1 MKINVRESI
10 RLPADENSRFRQVRH
25 HDGQKVEKQRKEN
38 RMQGAMPISMA
49 TVGTAYTIKKI
60 SGNTEVRS
68 HLKSMGFTEGTE
80 VKVITQLDGDVIIH
94 VKESR
99 VAINKDQARH
109 ILV

>member
-25 HDGQKVEKQRKEN
+25 HDGQNAEKQRKEN

-60 SGNTEVRS
+60 SGNKEVRS
-68 HLKSMGFTEGTE
+68 HLKSMGFNEGTE
-80 VKVITQLDGDVIIH
+80 VKYITQLD
-94 VKESR
+94 
-99 VAINKDQARH
+99 
-109 ILV
+109 

>member
-1 MKINVRESI
+1 MMMQYMES
-10 RLPADENSRFRQVRH
+10 
-25 HDGQKVEKQRKEN
+25 RKEN
-38 RMQGAMPISMA
+38 RMQQGALPISMA
-49 TVGTAYTIKKI
+49 TVGTIYTIKKI

-68 HLKSMGFTEGTE
+68 HLKSMGFNEGTE

-109 ILV
+109 IMV

>member
-38 RMQGAMPISMA
+38 RMQGGMPISVA
-49 TVGTAYTIKKI
+49 NLGNAFPIKKI

-68 HLKSMGFTEGTE
+68 HLKSMGFNEGTE
-80 VKVITQLDGDVIIH
+80 VKLITQLDGDVIIH

>member
-1 MKINVRESI
+1 MTGKRKEPFPQDQASG
-10 RLPADENSRFRQVRH
+10 ETE
-25 HDGQKVEKQRKEN
+25 GGEKRKEN
-38 RMQGAMPISMA
+38 RMQQGAMPISMA
-49 TVGTAYTIKKI
+49 TVGNAYTIKKI

-68 HLKSMGFTEGTE
+68 HLKSMGFNEGTE

>member
-25 HDGQKVEKQRKEN
+25 HDGQKVEKPLYV
-38 RMQGAMPISMA
+38 MPISMA

-68 HLKSMGFTEGTE
+68 HLKSMGFNEGTE

>member
-1 MKINVRESI
+1 M
-10 RLPADENSRFRQVRH
+10 RH
-25 HDGQKVEKQRKEN
+25 HDGQNAEKSEEGESYA
-38 RMQGAMPISMA
+38 GAM
-49 TVGTAYTIKKI
+49 TDFDGNRWNRLYDQKI

-68 HLKSMGFTEGTE
+68 HLKSMGFNEGTE
-80 VKVITQLDGDVIIH
+80 VKLITQLDGDVIIH

>member
-1 MKINVRESI
+1 M
-10 RLPADENSRFRQVRH
+10 ADKRIEPFPQTETS
-25 HDGQKVEKQRKEN
+25 GETEGGEERKEN
-38 RMQGAMPISMA
+38 RMQGQGAMPISMA
-49 TVGTAYTIKKI
+49 TVGNAYTIKKI

-68 HLKSMGFTEGTE
+68 HLKSMGFNEGTE

>member
-49 TVGTAYTIKKI
+49 TVEPAYTIKR
-60 SGNTEVRS
+60 SAETQRVRS
-68 HLKSMGFTEGTE
+68 HLKSMGFNEGTS
-80 VKVITQLDGDVIIH
+80 KIDNPAGRRRDYSR
-94 VKESR
+94 KESR

>member
-49 TVGTAYTIKKI
+49 TVGTAYTIK
-60 SGNTEVRS
+60 RS
-68 HLKSMGFTEGTE
+68 AE
-80 VKVITQLDGDVIIH
+80 TQRFVLI
-94 VKESR
+94 
-99 VAINKDQARH
+99 
-109 ILV
+109 

>member
-68 HLKSMGFTEGTE
+68 HLKSMGFNEGTE
-80 VKVITQLDGDVIIH
+80 VTQLDGDVIIH

>member
-49 TVGTAYTIKKI
+49 TVGTA
-60 SGNTEVRS
+60 
-68 HLKSMGFTEGTE
+68 MGFNEGTE
-80 VKVITQLDGDVIIH
+80 VKLITQLDGDVIIH

>member
-38 RMQGAMPISMA
+38 RMQGAMPMA

-68 HLKSMGFTEGTE
+68 HLKSMGFNEGTE
-80 VKVITQLDGDVIIH
+80 VKLITQLDGDVIIH

>member
-10 RLPADENSRFRQVRH
+10 RLPADKNSRFRQVRH
-25 HDGQKVEKQRKEN
+25 HDEQKVEKQRKEN

-68 HLKSMGFTEGTE
+68 HLKYMGFHE
-80 VKVITQLDGDVIIH
+80 GDVIIH

>member
-1 MKINVRESI
+1 
-10 RLPADENSRFRQVRH
+10 
-25 HDGQKVEKQRKEN
+25 
-38 RMQGAMPISMA
+38 MQGAMPISMA

-68 HLKSMGFTEGTE
+68 HLKSMGFNEGTE
-80 VKVITQLDGDVIIH
+80 VKLITQLDGDVIIH

-109 ILV
+109 VLV

>member
-68 HLKSMGFTEGTE
+68 HLKSMGFNEGTE
-80 VKVITQLDGDVIIH
+80 VKLITQREWGYSGAGCMVEKQTEFR
-94 VKESR
+94 VK
-99 VAINKDQARH
+99 NWNG
-109 ILV
+109 

>member
-49 TVGTAYTIKKI
+49 TVGEPPI
-60 SGNTEVRS
+60 RS
-68 HLKSMGFTEGTE
+68 KRSAE
-80 VKVITQLDGDVIIH
+80 TQRFVLI
-94 VKESR
+94 
-99 VAINKDQARH
+99 
-109 ILV
+109 

>member
-68 HLKSMGFTEGTE
+68 QFKSMGLTRERSKSDNPAGRRRDYSRKG
-80 VKVITQLDGDVIIH
+80 V
-94 VKESR
+94 R

>member
-38 RMQGAMPISMA
+38 RMQGAISMA

-68 HLKSMGFTEGTE
+68 HLKSMGFNEGTE
-80 VKVITQLDGDVIIH
+80 VKLITQLDGDVIIH

>member
-1 MKINVRESI
+1 MRISVRESI
-10 RLPADENSRFRQVRH
+10 RLAADEKSRFRQVRH
-25 HDGQKVEKQRKEN
+25 HDGQNAETQRKEN

-68 HLKSMGFTEGTE
+68 HLKSMGFNEGTE
-80 VKVITQLDGDVIIH
+80 VKLITQLDGDVIIH

>member
-1 MKINVRESI
+1 M
-10 RLPADENSRFRQVRH
+10 RH
-25 HDGQKVEKQRKEN
+25 HDGQNAETQRKEN
-38 RMQGAMPISMA
+38 RMQGAMPISLA

-68 HLKSMGFTEGTE
+68 HLKSMGFNEGTE
-80 VKVITQLDGDVIIH
+80 VKLITQLDGDVIIH

>member
-1 MKINVRESI
+1 
-10 RLPADENSRFRQVRH
+10 
-25 HDGQKVEKQRKEN
+25 
-38 RMQGAMPISMA
+38 MQGAMPISMA
-49 TVGTAYTIKKI
+49 TVGTYTIKKI

-68 HLKSMGFTEGTE
+68 HLKSMGFNEGTE
-80 VKVITQLDGDVIIH
+80 VKLITQLDGDVIIH

>member
-1 MKINVRESI
+1 
-10 RLPADENSRFRQVRH
+10 
-25 HDGQKVEKQRKEN
+25 
-38 RMQGAMPISMA
+38 MQGAMPISMA

-68 HLKSMGFTEGTE
+68 HLKSMGFNEGTE
-80 VKVITQLDGDVIIH
+80 VKLITQLDGDVIIH

-109 ILV
+109 ILVEGKGMGIFRSRLYGTKADGIPSKKLEWLGGTENDA